1 MNIRYTLNIG
11 KTSPKRRQAGGGKEN
26 EMIDMGMTD
35 KQFNGFVRFL
45 LDAIK
50 EAMEE
55 QNETKRN
62 EKLER
67 VIVNL
72 QTTLED

>member
-1 MNIRYTLNIG
+1 MSMKIV
-11 KTSPKRRQAGGGKEN
+11 TSIKHRAGGRKEN
-26 EMIDMGMTD
+26 KMIDMGMTD

-50 EAMEE
+50 EVKEE
-55 QNETKRN
+55 QDETKRA